1 MPSCPWT
8 KIKLTELKNSTSDNG
23 GNSGGSGSDNGGDS
37 GGGST
42 SSNNDNKRN
51 NLTAIIFTVIIGIVV
66 IILVIMIGFT
76 IIARKNRASQI
87 LAANI
92 AQEPLTVDFQSIGD
106 AQDDKVSPV
115 ARGGKVIF
123 SEEPDSIQQIT
134 TQGQDIQEISFASS
148 EADMR

>member
-23 GNSGGSGSDNGGDS
+23 GSSDNGGNS
-37 GGGST
+37 GGGGST
-42 SSNNDNKRN
+42 SSDNKRN